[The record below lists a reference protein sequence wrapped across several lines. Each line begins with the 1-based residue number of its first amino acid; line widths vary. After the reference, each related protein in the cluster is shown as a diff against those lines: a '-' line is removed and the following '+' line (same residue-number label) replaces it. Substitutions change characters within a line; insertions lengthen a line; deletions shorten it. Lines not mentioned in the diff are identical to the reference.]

1 MRTHTQ
7 SKRRRS
13 SSDASA
19 WLQAEQ
25 NADPCSLLLP
35 INSHAPL
42 HGSAGKRE
50 GLASRAD
57 ALAHARAQGRV
68 YQRHAVNLGV
78 VIMVNLLASSS
89 LVTVYGSLTLWLS
102 VALPAALTG
111 AFAGLLASGTGAR
124 ALWSIPTLLTGQC
137 VVGPTIVLRYTTAFG
152 IIPTWQTIAKGL
164 TSTIDS
170 FKYVLVLPVP
180 IGIGEGDR
188 MAQNI
193 AAQSLMAQG
202 LMALWTPML
211 WCAFLAAI
219 AAVSFKRHRAALVC
233 IPVGVNLAAAAYLG
247 TSANGDHNPTVI
259 VRGAAIAVI
268 LVLWLSW
275 RNRTWASRDWPTIA
289 ISCLCA
295 SAIAATA
302 CLALPRERLIGRDH
316 YEPPIDALNQTS
328 PLSGMRWYITNHKDD
343 VLLTVRGL
351 APHTPIRLA
360 VMDRFDGNVWN
371 LSDANA
377 TGSSSDFR
385 LIGTTADDDQRQEP
399 HFDATFLVKANLPD
413 RWLPSAGAA
422 TNIIMRPDTPN
433 AAVSHSPA
441 VSHGSDGSHDSDSA
455 HGPLGA
461 GNDTQPA
468 QSVYYN
474 RSTHTALLPE
484 PIRAGTR
491 YTVSATAS
499 PNVSEA
505 RIDAAQT
512 PETRHSLPQ
521 SEHVPD
527 SVGAVARS
535 MAGGGTGGK
544 AAHALARGLH
554 ESGWFSHG
562 LGGDYPSSAGHGS
575 YRINQLLSGPAMVG
589 DSEQYASAMALMA
602 RELGL
607 RSRVVLGF
615 APTKSHPPSNR
626 EQSFTGNDIEAWVEV
641 ELSGL
646 GWVAFHPTPEKT
658 KIPNDD
664 IMATPPD
671 PQTLRRQPPP
681 PLADPLYDDRPKHI
695 DSATGGR
702 DAERPKRDSALHA
715 VQRIA
720 TRLALY
726 SLPLWL
732 ALLLGMSL
740 MQANA
745 RQLARLRRRG
755 PPGRRVES
763 AWESVCLMARRS
775 GMQSAR
781 TQLACARPVCTR
793 RMQAAAIAAGIPG
806 IDKPLLM
813 RLCEQADRATF
824 SNQPTAEHTAQ
835 ACWRD
840 ADRLRAAMLR
850 QQPRLRRLRTRLT
863 FRRAQPVRKYAQ
875 TRKHPQTQSAL
886 WRTRIRVYRHS
897 ALAEY
902 KTHRS
907 QSVGQDHTQG
917 PQLNQT
923 TAQSDHSSRPVA

>member
-1 MRTHTQ
+1 MHTHTQ
-7 SKRRRS
+7 SKRRR

-25 NADPCSLLLP
+25 NADLCSLLLP
-35 INSHAPL
+35 VDSHASL
-42 HGSAGKRE
+42 HGNANKRE
-50 GLASRAD
+50 SLAGRTA
-57 ALAHARAQGRV
+57 ALAHARAQRRV

-78 VIMVNLLASSS
+78 VIMINLLASSG

-102 VALPAALTG
+102 VALPAALIG
-111 AFAGLLASGTGAR
+111 ALAGLLASGTGAR
-124 ALWSIPTLLTGQC
+124 ALWSIPALLAGQC
-137 VVGPTIVLRYTTAFG
+137 AIGPTIVLRHTTAFR

-164 TSTIDS
+164 TSTIVS

-180 IGIGEGDR
+180 IGIGEGDH
-188 MAQNI
+188 MAQDI
-193 AAQSLMAQG
+193 AAQSLMA
-202 LMALWTPML
+202 LWTPIL

-219 AAVSFKRHRAALVC
+219 AAVSFKRHRAALAC
-233 IPVGVNLAAAAYLG
+233 IPVSVNLAAAAYLG
-247 TSANGDHNPTVI
+247 TSANGGDNPTVI
-259 VRGAAIAVI
+259 MRGAAIAVI
-268 LVLWLSW
+268 LMLWLSW
-275 RNRTWASRDWPTIA
+275 RNRTWASRDWPMIA

-371 LSDANA
+371 LSDTNV

-385 LIGTTADDDQRQEP
+385 LIGTTADDAQRQGP

-422 TNIIMRPDTPN
+422 TNIIMRPAAPN
-433 AAVSHSPA
+433 SAISHGSV
-441 VSHGSDGSHDSDSA
+441 VSHGSDGSHDSHDSDSA
-455 HGPLGA
+455 HDGAHDSLGA
-461 GNDTQPA
+461 NNDTQPA

-474 RSTHTALLPE
+474 RSTHTALLSE

-491 YTVSATAS
+491 YAVSATAS

-512 PETRHSLPQ
+512 PQPGHSLPQ

-535 MAGGGTGGK
+535 MAGGSTGGK

-554 ESGWFSHG
+554 DDGWFSHG
-562 LGGDYPSSAGHGS
+562 LGGDYPSLAGHGS

-615 APTKSHPPSNR
+615 APTKSYPPGNR

-664 IMATPPD
+664 IMFTPPD

-681 PLADPLYDDRPKHI
+681 PLADPLYDDRPEHI

-702 DAERPKRDSALHA
+702 DAERPKPDSALRA
-715 VQRIA
+715 VQRIVA
-720 TRLALY
+720 HLALY
-726 SLPLWL
+726 SFPLWL

-740 MQANA
+740 MLANA

-755 PPGRRVES
+755 PPSRRVES
-763 AWESVCLMARRS
+763 AWESVCLLVKRS

-824 SNQPTAEHTAQ
+824 SNQPTAECTAQ

-863 FRRAQPVRKYAQ
+863 FRRTQPVRKHAQ

-886 WRTRIRVYRHS
+886 WRIRIRVYRHS
-897 ALAEY
+897 APAEY

-907 QSVGQDHTQG
+907 QSVGQNHTQG

-923 TAQSDHSSRPVA
+923 TAQGP